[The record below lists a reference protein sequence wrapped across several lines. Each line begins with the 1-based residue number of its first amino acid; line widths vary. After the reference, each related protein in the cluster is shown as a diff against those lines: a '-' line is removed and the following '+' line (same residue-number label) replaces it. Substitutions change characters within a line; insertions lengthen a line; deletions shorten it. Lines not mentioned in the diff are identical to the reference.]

1 MIRTIY
7 CGSSS
12 ACLELVSPKPY
23 YNPGPR
29 PGMCH
34 AGFDVESV
42 RPYYAEKGYTVLL
55 DGEERFSR
63 DTNVFSLFGLRPA
76 TEYTVA
82 VRFEDGGEETVRL
95 TTQAERCCVNVRDFG
110 AAGDGVHED
119 TAAIQAAVSFLP
131 EGGRLWFPAGTYLTL
146 PLCLKSRI
154 TLDLDEG
161 AVILGSTQRER
172 YPIVPG
178 VSVDPETGKEVP
190 QAGFE
195 GQELSSYQSLIQ
207 ASYAEDIAIVGRG
220 AIDGNGQNGDWW
232 QDFKSFPA
240 ARPRV
245 VFLNRCKNVTLHGVT
260 VKNGPSWHI
269 HPFYS
274 QDFSLLDC
282 FVTAPKDSP
291 NTDGI
296 DPESCDGVDI
306 IGCRFSVGDDCI
318 AIKSGKIDMARK
330 YRAPADR
337 HAIRNCL
344 MEFGHGAVTLGSEL
358 SAGIQNLSVTNCWF
372 RATDRGL
379 RIKTRR
385 GRGKDS
391 VITSVLFDNIRME
404 KVLTP
409 IVINMWYN
417 CCDPDRFSEYVW
429 CRDPLPVDDRT
440 PHLGSFVFRNMECTG
455 AEVAACYIDGLPE
468 SPIDQVTLESISV
481 SFAEN
486 ARPGMPS
493 MKNQN
498 QEQCRLGLYLDNV
511 RKIVVK
517 NVSLSGAEGQALV
530 ADHCEEIVTEDFEE
544 N

>member
-1 MIRTIY
+1 MIDTLY

-12 ACLELVSPKPY
+12 ACFQLE
-23 YNPGPR
+23 G
-29 PGMCH
+29 
-34 AGFDVESV
+34 DT
-42 RPYYAEKGYTVLL
+42 PYYAKNSYTVSV
-55 DGEERFSR
+55 DGEERFR
-63 DTNVFSLFGLRPA
+63 GDANVFSLFGLTPG
-76 TEYTVA
+76 TQYTVA
-82 VRFEDGGEETVRL
+82 VRFDGCETEAL
-95 TTQAERCCVNVRDFG
+95 TSITTRAESCCVNVKDFG

-119 TAAIQAAVSFLP
+119 TAAIQAAISFLP
-131 EGGRLWFPAGTYLTL
+131 EDGRLWFPAGTYLTR

-154 TLDLDEG
+154 TLELDEG
-161 AVILGSTQRER
+161 ATILGSPDRAR
-172 YPIVPG
+172 YPILP
-178 VSVDPETGKEVP
+178 SVTTDPVTGRETL

-195 GQELSSYQSLIQ
+195 GQEQDCYQSLIH
-207 ASYAEDIAIVGRG
+207 AAYAGDISIVGRG
-220 AIDGNGQNGDWW
+220 TIDGNGQSGDWW
-232 QDFKSFPA
+232 RDFKSFPA

-245 VFLNRCKNVTLHGVT
+245 IFLNHTEGVTLHGIT

-274 QDFSLLDC
+274 HNFLMLDC

-296 DPESCDGVDI
+296 DPEGCDGVGI
-306 IGCRFSVGDDCI
+306 IGCKFSVGDDCI
-318 AIKSGKIDMARK
+318 AIKSGKLDMALK
-330 YRAPADR
+330 YKTPAD
-337 HAIRNCL
+337 HHTIRNCL

-358 SAGIQNLSVTNCWF
+358 SAGIRNLSVTRCHF
-372 RATDRGL
+372 HATDRGL

-391 VITSVLFDNIRME
+391 VIDNVLFDNIRME
-404 KVLTP
+404 NVLTP

-429 CRDPLPVDDRT
+429 RRDPLPVDDRT
-440 PHLGSFVFRNMECTG
+440 PHLGSFAFRNMECAG

-468 SPIDQVTLESISV
+468 SPIGRVELENITV
-481 SFAEN
+481 SFADG

-511 RKIVVK
+511 EKVLVKGVKLTGVEGEPLIAIHCGDVVT
-517 NVSLSGAEGQALV
+517 Q
-530 ADHCEEIVTEDFEE
+530 DFEGS
-544 N
+544 